1 MSAAPYKRRS
11 ARTFWTNND
20 ARLKGVITDMTTGKI
35 SKIAGPLVVATGM
48 REANMFDV
56 VRVSESKLIGEI
68 IEMHGDR
75 ASIQVYEE
83 TSGLGT
89 GEPVESTGEPLS
101 VELGPGLIEGIFDG
115 IQRPLEKIRELVGN
129 SLVRGIEVPALDRDK
144 KWHFVPKVKPGD
156 KVVGGDIL
164 GTVQE
169 TEIVEHRIMVK
180 PGVVGTVKA
189 IAEGDYTV
197 TEQIG
202 SIETANGDE
211 LPVTLMQ
218 KWPVRRGRPFEKKLA
233 PNVPLVTGQRV
244 VDTLFPIAKGG
255 VAAIP
260 GPFGSGKTVTQHQL
274 AKWAEADIVVYIGCG
289 ERGNEMTDVLNEFP
303 ELIDPHTGKSLME
316 RTVLIANTSDMP
328 VAAREASIYT
338 GITIAEYFRDMGYSV
353 ALMADSTSRWAEALR
368 EMSGRLE
375 EMPGE
380 EGYPAYLG
388 SRLAQFYER
397 AGRVVSL
404 GSDGREGALSVI
416 GAVSPPGGD
425 ISEPVSQATLRIVKV
440 FWGLDSA
447 LAYKRH
453 FPAINWLTSY
463 SLYADSL
470 GSWFNDNVSEEWTSL
485 RARLMALLS
494 DEASLDE
501 IVKLVGMDALSPTDR
516 LKMETARSIR
526 EDFLHQLAFH
536 EVDTYSSL
544 RKQYLM
550 MKLVLRFYD
559 GSLDALKKGAN
570 IEKLVS
576 IPSRESIGRFKYVHE
591 NDIEDTYKT
600 VCAAIDS
607 EIKAAVDAREDY

>member
-1 MSAAPYKRRS
+1 
-11 ARTFWTNND
+11 
-20 ARLKGVITDMTTGKI
+20 MTTGKI

-56 VRVSESKLIGEI
+56 VRVSDSKLIGEI

-129 SLVRGIEVPALDRDK
+129 SLVRGVEVPALDREK
-144 KWHFVPKVKPGD
+144 KWHFVPKVKAGD

-180 PGVVGTVKA
+180 PGIVGTVKS

-202 SIETANGDE
+202 SIETANGEE

-397 AGRVVSL
+397 AGRVISL

-470 GSWFNDNVSEEWTSL
+470 GSWFNENVSDEWTTL

-576 IPSRESIGRFKYVHE
+576 IPSRESIGRFKYVPE
-591 NDIEDTYKT
+591 KDIEDTYKT

-607 EIKAAVDAREDY
+607 EIKAVVDAREEY

>member
-1 MSAAPYKRRS
+1 
-11 ARTFWTNND
+11 
-20 ARLKGVITDMTTGKI
+20 MTTGKI

-56 VRVSESKLIGEI
+56 VRVSDSKLIGEI

-129 SLVRGIEVPALDRDK
+129 SLVRGVEVPALDREK

-202 SIETANGDE
+202 SIETANGEE

-397 AGRVVSL
+397 AGRVISL

-470 GSWFNDNVSEEWTSL
+470 GSWFNENVSDEWTTL

-576 IPSRESIGRFKYVHE
+576 IPSRESIGRFKYVPE
-591 NDIEDTYKT
+591 KDIEDTYKT

-607 EIKAAVDAREDY
+607 EIKAVVDAREEY

>member
-1 MSAAPYKRRS
+1 MA
-11 ARTFWTNND
+11 
-20 ARLKGVITDMTTGKI
+20 IGKI
-35 SKIAGPLVVATGM
+35 LKVSGPLVIAEGM
-48 REANMFDV
+48 RDANMFDV
-56 VRVSESKLIGEI
+56 VRVSDKRLIGEI
-68 IEMHGDR
+68 IEMHGDK
-75 ASIQVYEE
+75 ASVQVYEE

-89 GEPVESTGEPLS
+89 GEPVESTGEPMS
-101 VELGPGLIEGIFDG
+101 VELGPGLIGSIFDG
-115 IQRPLEKIRELVGN
+115 IQRPLDDIMKVSGNNLARGVEVASLKRELTWKFT
-129 SLVRGIEVPALDRDK
+129 PAAK
-144 KWHFVPKVKPGD
+144 EGD
-156 KVVGGDIL
+156 KVTAGDIV

-169 TEIVEHRIMVK
+169 TDVVLHKIMV
-180 PGVVGTVKA
+180 PYGVEGTIEK
-189 IAEGDYTV
+189 ISEGEFHVTDTV
-197 TEQIG
+197 CVIK
-202 SIETANGDE
+202 TAKGEYNMS
-211 LPVTLMQ
+211 LMQ
-218 KWPVRRGRPFEKKLA
+218 KWPVRRGRPYAKKLS
-233 PNVPLVTGQRV
+233 PDKPLITGQRV
-244 VDTLFPIAKGG
+244 VDTMFPIAKGG

-397 AGRVVSL
+397 AGRVISL
-404 GSDGREGALSVI
+404 GSEGREGALSAI

-440 FWGLDSA
+440 FWGLDA
-447 LAYKRH
+447 NLAYKRH

-463 SLYADSL
+463 SLYLDL
-470 GSWFNDNVSEEWTSL
+470 LTDWFKTNVSEDWMEL
-485 RARLMALLS
+485 RGRMMGILQE
-494 DEASLDE
+494 EAELDE
-501 IVKLVGMDALSPTDR
+501 IVKLVGMDALSASDR

-536 EVDTYSSL
+536 EVDTYTSL
-544 RKQYLM
+544 EKQLLM
-550 MKLVLRFYD
+550 MRLILKFHDVAD
-559 GSLDALKKGAN
+559 KALTEGGD
-570 IEKLVS
+570 IEKIASLAV
-576 IPSRESIGRFKYVHE
+576 REQVGRFKYIE
-591 NDIEDTYKT
+591 EKDINAEFEK
-600 VCAAIDS
+600 IS
-607 EIKAAVDAREDY
+607 EEIIKQMQTTIVKEEF

>member
-1 MSAAPYKRRS
+1 MS
-11 ARTFWTNND
+11 
-20 ARLKGVITDMTTGKI
+20 KGTIVKV
-35 SKIAGPLVVATGM
+35 SGPLVVAENM
-48 REANMFDV
+48 RDANMFDV
-56 VRVSESKLIGEI
+56 VRVSEKRLIGEI

-89 GEPVESTGEPLS
+89 GEIVESTGEPLS
-101 VELGPGLIEGIFDG
+101 VELGPGLIGSIFDG
-115 IQRPLEKIRELVGN
+115 IQRPLDDIMKICGN
-129 SLVRGIEVPALDRDK
+129 NLDRGVEVASLKRDK
-144 KWHFVPKVKPGD
+144 KWKFNAAVKVGD
-156 KVVGGDIL
+156 EVSEGDII
-164 GTVQE
+164 GTVRE
-169 TEIVEHRIMVK
+169 TDIVLQKIMV
-180 PGVVGTVKA
+180 PYGVNGTVKS
-189 IAEGDYTV
+189 IADGEYTV
-197 TEQIG
+197 TDTVCTL
-202 SIETANGDE
+202 ETEKGTKE
-211 LPVTLMQ
+211 LTLMQ
-218 KWPVRRGRPFEKKLA
+218 KWPVRRGRPYARKLS
-233 PNVPLVTGQRV
+233 PDKPLITGQRV
-244 VDTLFPIAKGG
+244 VDTMFPIAKGG

-397 AGRVVSL
+397 AGRVISL
-404 GSDGREGALSVI
+404 GSDGREGALSAI

-440 FWGLDSA
+440 FWGLDSK

-463 SLYADSL
+463 SLYIDLLKNWYSENVDKDWMNLRGRMMSL
-470 GSWFNDNVSEEWTSL
+470 LQEEAEL
-485 RARLMALLS
+485 
-494 DEASLDE
+494 EE
-501 IVKLVGMDALSPTDR
+501 IVKLVGMDALSAGDR

-536 EVDTYSSL
+536 EVDTYTS
-544 RKQYLM
+544 
-550 MKLVLRFYD
+550 
-559 GSLDALKKGAN
+559 LKKQLYMMRLILGYYDMCSEALSKDAP
-570 IEKLVS
+570 IEALVS
-576 IPSRESIGRFKYVHE
+576 LPVREKIGRFKYVRE
-591 NDIEDTYKT
+591 EDIDAEY
-600 VCAAIDS
+600 DS
-607 EIKAAVDAREDY
+607 VTNQLKKEVNSALRKEEY